1 MNQPEDAPSKRIS
14 ELLGKLQA
22 QPDAAQITLQGRAT
36 SRSETNLHLAV
47 SSGIVAIPID
57 EIEDVVPLSTT
68 TDPTLV
74 SVLVKDASKVRHLLK
89 VQSTM
94 GAAEG
99 SGSQAAG
106 TQVARERGLG
116 GSSGLG
122 SDTATP
128 GWTDTVTISGGRLDD
143 TADMIPT
150 STKDDEWV

>member
-89 VQSTM
+89 VRSTM

-106 TQVARERGLG
+106 TQIARRAWPRRVV
-116 GSSGLG
+116 GSRFRYCH
-122 SDTATP
+122 P
-128 GWTDTVTISGGRLDD
+128 RLDRHRNN
-143 TADMIPT
+143 IGWP
-150 STKDDEWV
+150 S